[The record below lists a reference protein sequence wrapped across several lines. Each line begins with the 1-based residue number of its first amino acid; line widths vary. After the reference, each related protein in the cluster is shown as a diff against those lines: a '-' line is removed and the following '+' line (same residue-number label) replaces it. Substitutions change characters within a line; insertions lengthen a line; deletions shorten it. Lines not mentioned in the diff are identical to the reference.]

1 VSLLAAD
8 VTRDPLVPDDGAIRI
23 REVSADP
30 ALLAEHA
37 AAPERRDW
45 WLHRLRRA
53 HAEFIKSLEFTGSS
67 SG

>member
-1 VSLLAAD
+1 
-8 VTRDPLVPDDGAIRI
+8 VPDDGAIRL
-23 REVSADP
+23 REVAADP

-45 WLHRLRRA
+45 WLDRLRRV